1 MKKKLFIL
9 GAVVLFVLSIAGC
22 SLFNDV
28 IVGDWQQ
35 VSVGGLPTVI
45 VTVISFNTHSYT
57 GSFGGSTVNTGTW
70 TKSGS
75 SYTLNG
81 TFFGFISTSETITPT
96 FSNSNNTMAYTDESS
111 LIEIYNRQ

>member
-1 MKKKLFIL
+1 MKRRMFIL

-22 SLFNDV
+22 SLFTDV

-35 VSVGGLPTVI
+35 VSVNGVPTGALTVI
-45 VTVISFNTHSYT
+45 RFSEHSYT
-57 GSFGGSTVNTGTW
+57 GSVLGVTVNTGTW

-96 FSNSNNTMAYTDESS
+96 FSNSNNTMTYTDSS
-111 LIEIYNRQ
+111 GFAEVYNRQ